1 MAVYPYIAV
10 TVGGSDDEYD
20 KITSATSKGGGIN
33 SGSAG
38 CVEVDV
44 TIAEPN
50 QSNWKKCDNVEVVLM
65 GAPKEYPRGNS
76 RERRIIRSELI
87 TTRDTTDGGGTCY
100 ITANSNAALVPGYN
114 LYIGVYG
121 KKSDGTIIRTTD
133 FALVSSVTEGADPDA
148 AGGGDITAS
157 RAETLAAEI
166 DKKLDGTGYDGN
178 SEFGYM
184 PVVNAGGT
192 LRVRPVEFAV
202 VDGELV
208 LRGSA
213 SQVIASIPLTEL
225 KT

>member
-1 MAVYPYIAV
+1 MAVYPYVAV
-10 TVGGSDDEYD
+10 TVGGGDDEYD

-38 CVEVDV
+38 CVEIDV
-44 TIAEPN
+44 TIAAPN
-50 QSNWKKCDNVEVVLM
+50 QSNWKKCDSVEIVLM

-100 ITANSNAALVPGYN
+100 ITENSNAALVPGYN

-148 AGGGDITAS
+148 AGGDITAT

-166 DKKLDGTGYDGN
+166 DKKLDGTGYDGSN
-178 SEFGYM
+178 ELGCM
-184 PVVNAGGT
+184 PVVNASGS

-202 VDGELV
+202 VDGKLV
-208 LRGSA
+208 LRGTA